1 MTECIGDRIKKVRKA
16 LNLTLE
22 EFGKQMGFARS
33 TLSNIENNVKNV
45 TERMINTICSK
56 YNVNEVWLRTGEGG
70 DDNMFTKIDPDDRFS
85 INLGKLSVTENKLAQ
100 NMINAI
106 AEADPEKLA
115 YIEEFMKKCLGL

>member
-1 MTECIGDRIKKVRKA
+1 MTECIGDRIKKVRKT